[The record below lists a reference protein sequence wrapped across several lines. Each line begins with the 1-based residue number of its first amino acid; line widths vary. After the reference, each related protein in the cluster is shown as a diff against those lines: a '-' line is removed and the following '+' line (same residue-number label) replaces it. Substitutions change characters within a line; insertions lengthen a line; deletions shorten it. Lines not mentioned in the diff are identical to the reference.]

1 MKQNM
6 GPQVK
11 KEISIMKQLK
21 HPNVVQVKEVLA
33 SSTKIFIIMQYL
45 SHGALRSEIVS
56 RGLFALPLSKMHL
69 VICLYPCVLLG
80 GTLSEDEAR
89 RFFRQMVKGLQYVH
103 SQGVC
108 HRDLKVDL
116 VNRFVMLIFFL
127 CLFWC
132 ALSCV
137 RLCCA
142 LSVKQCPK
150 NFLFSSTKY

>member
-1 MKQNM
+1 MFVRYRLIATLGKGTFGKVKLAVNVETNEKVAMKIIDKQQVLRQNM

-45 SHGALRSEIVS
+45 SRGALRSEIVS
-56 RGLFALPLSKMHL
+56 RGLFGLRPCKMYFVIFLNRPL
-69 VICLYPCVLLG
+69 LLG

-89 RFFRQMVKGLQYVH
+89 KFFRQMVQGLQYVH

-108 HRDLKVDL
+108 HRDLKV
-116 VNRFVMLIFFL
+116 
-127 CLFWC
+127 
-132 ALSCV
+132 
-137 RLCCA
+137 
-142 LSVKQCPK
+142 
-150 NFLFSSTKY
+150 FS